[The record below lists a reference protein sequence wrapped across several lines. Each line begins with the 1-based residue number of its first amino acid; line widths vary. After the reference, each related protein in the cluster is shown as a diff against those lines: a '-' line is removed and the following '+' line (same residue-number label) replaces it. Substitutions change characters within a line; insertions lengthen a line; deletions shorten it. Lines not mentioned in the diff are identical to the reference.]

1 MFKSRAIALVSFCAN
16 LLFYAG
22 TALPI
27 QAETPPPLPVPDTAE
42 VKLGE
47 SAATKFAE
55 LQGMS
60 PVQGQQQKDMEAY
73 LQKIGEK
80 LAAHATRKMPWKFHL
95 DPDPRFKSAVALPGG
110 QVFVGGGILS
120 LIDREDE
127 LAIVL
132 GHEIAHIDLG
142 QVNGRI
148 AEEMKKRNLTLEQI
162 DQIPPED
169 WGTNYGREKEV
180 ACDQEGMRLAV
191 AAGYSPYGAVRI
203 LDVFQYFFSQDEE
216 AKAKYLPAIVDR
228 ISAAKEMIK
237 RENWESLTK
246 MTPIDYPQ

>member
-1 MFKSRAIALVSFCAN
+1 MSRVYLALAF
-16 LLFYAG
+16 LFSTVCLAQE
-22 TALPI
+22 APKL
-27 QAETPPPLPVPDTAE
+27 AVPDAAE
-42 VKLGE
+42 IKLGE
-47 SAATKFAE
+47 SAAKKFAE
-55 LQGMS
+55 LQGMA
-60 PVQGQQQKDMEAY
+60 PTPGQQQKDIEAY

-80 LAAHATRKMPWKFHL
+80 IAAHASRKMPWTFHL

-162 DQIPPED
+162 EQIPPED

-180 ACDQEGMRLAV
+180 ACDQEGMKLAV
-191 AAGYSPYGAVRI
+191 AAGYSPYGAVRM
-203 LDVFQYFFSQDEE
+203 LDVFRYFFSQDEE
-216 AKAKYLPAIVDR
+216 SETKYLPAIVDR
-228 ISAAKEMIK
+228 IQQAQEMIK
-237 RENWESLTK
+237 RERWEGLTK
-246 MTPIDYPQ
+246 LTPIEF

>member
-1 MFKSRAIALVSFCAN
+1 MSRVYLALAF
-16 LLFYAG
+16 LFSTVCLAQE
-22 TALPI
+22 APKL
-27 QAETPPPLPVPDTAE
+27 AVPDAAE
-42 VKLGE
+42 IKLGE
-47 SAATKFAE
+47 SAAKKFAE
-55 LQGMS
+55 LQGMA
-60 PVQGQQQKDMEAY
+60 PTPGQQQKDIEAY

-80 LAAHATRKMPWKFHL
+80 IAAHASRKMPWTFHL

-162 DQIPPED
+162 EQIPPED

-180 ACDQEGMRLAV
+180 ACDQEGMKLAV
-191 AAGYSPYGAVRI
+191 AAGYSPYGAVRM
-203 LDVFQYFFSQDEE
+203 LDVFRYFFSQDEE
-216 AKAKYLPAIVDR
+216 SKTKYLPAIVDR
-228 ISAAKEMIK
+228 IQQAQEMIK
-237 RENWESLTK
+237 RERWEGLTK
-246 MTPIDYPQ
+246 LTPIEF

>member
-1 MFKSRAIALVSFCAN
+1 MARVYLALA
-16 LLFYAG
+16 LLFSTICLAQE
-22 TALPI
+22 APKLS
-27 QAETPPPLPVPDTAE
+27 VPDAAE
-42 VKLGE
+42 IKLGE
-47 SAATKFAE
+47 SAAKKFAE
-55 LQGMS
+55 LQGMAPS
-60 PVQGQQQKDMEAY
+60 PGQQTKDIEAY
-73 LQKIGEK
+73 LQKLGEK
-80 LAAHATRKMPWKFHL
+80 IAAHASRKMPWTFHL

-162 DQIPPED
+162 EQITPED

-180 ACDQEGMRLAV
+180 ACDQEGMKLAV
-191 AAGYSPYGAVRI
+191 AAGYSPYGAVRM
-203 LDVFQYFFSQDEE
+203 LDVFRYFFSQDEE
-216 AKAKYLPAIVDR
+216 SKTKYLPAIVDR
-228 ISAAKEMIK
+228 IQQAQEMIK
-237 RENWESLTK
+237 RERWEGLTK
-246 MTPIDYPQ
+246 QTPIDYPQ

>member
-1 MFKSRAIALVSFCAN
+1 MARVYLALT
-16 LLFYAG
+16 LLFSTVCLAQE
-22 TALPI
+22 APKL
-27 QAETPPPLPVPDTAE
+27 AVPDAAE
-42 VKLGE
+42 IKLGE
-47 SAATKFAE
+47 SAAKKFAE
-55 LQGMS
+55 LQGMAPS
-60 PVQGQQQKDMEAY
+60 PGQQQKDIEAY

-80 LAAHATRKMPWKFHL
+80 IAAHASRKMPWTFHL

-162 DQIPPED
+162 EQIPPED

-180 ACDQEGMRLAV
+180 ACDQEGMKLAV

-216 AKAKYLPAIVDR
+216 SKTTYLPAIVDR
-228 ISAAKEMIK
+228 IQQAQEMIK
-237 RENWESLTK
+237 REHWEALTK
-246 MTPIDYPQ
+246 QTPIEF